1 MHLYKEYV
9 EEYSKAGFSVIP
21 DKFGSKR
28 PLISGWSD
36 YCNRMPTKEEKDSWI
51 NNFDATNVAICL
63 GPASGIIA
71 LDFDCEDQKIIDIIE
86 EYLPGSPVEKKGAKG
101 WTRFFRYTGE
111 HTNALKFNG
120 KVVVE
125 ILSEGKKTTIPPSK
139 HPCGESYK
147 WGEKSILDI
156 DKAKLP
162 VLPSQLL
169 YVLEQELKMAFPDAV
184 SEPGRKVVS
193 GRNDALSKYCATLIH
208 DSTPIDE
215 ALKLLISYDEKH
227 HSPPLFSDDKEMS
240 HGEKF
245 TNALVFYASHLN
257 SFNKRCFKNNKQY
270 ERPTTAHSVDYEL
283 AKEARSKKSRSGD
296 SSKKSNL
303 ELPKPEG
310 VLAAIQKFILDNSY
324 IEQPAFALSA
334 AISVLSTLGGQ
345 LFEFEGVAPNLYILN
360 VAPSGA
366 GKDAPQQK
374 VKEILASVKRE
385 GMLGAGDYVSDAS
398 LMDGLLEN
406 PVRLDIIDEAG
417 GLLRS
422 VNRGG
427 ASFNSKMAD
436 ILAELYTCSN
446 SIFLGRM
453 TAIGHKGRCV
463 RPNVN
468 LLCSTTPTGFQQG
481 VSTEAIEKGLMG
493 RFLIF
498 KGEYGKPA
506 RRIEK
511 PTPLSQETISN
522 LDWILTR
529 EPPVTDKIIGEFNQ
543 KYFQVEKTDEAN
555 KILEEK
561 FKEFDK
567 LRRESD
573 PLDKMLPII
582 SRLYQQMLKISLIH
596 ALSTMGY
603 KDYPTVN
610 KKDVDFAYNL
620 IIYYYYTI
628 KELAENNIFRNKT
641 EEDTAQV
648 LNIIKKAGD
657 KGITKRKLSNNTRFL
672 KARERN
678 EIIKDL
684 LDTNYIYLSLE
695 TSKEGKR
702 SAEVYRSTEC
712 LK

>member
-9 EEYSKAGFSVIP
+9 DEYAKAGLSVIP

-36 YCNRMPTKEEKDSWI
+36 YCTRLPTKEETSNWI
-51 NNFDATNVAICL
+51 NNFEASNVALCL

-71 LDFDCEDQKIIDIIE
+71 LDFDCDDQKIIDVIE
-86 EYLPGSPVEKKGAKG
+86 EYLPSSPVEKVGAKG

-111 HTNALKFNG
+111 FTNALKFNG
-120 KVVVE
+120 NVVIEV
-125 ILSEGKKTTIPPSK
+125 LSEGKKTTIPPSK

-147 WGEKSILDI
+147 WGAISILEVE
-156 DKAKLP
+156 KEKLP
-162 VLPSQLL
+162 VLPAQLL
-169 YVLEQELKMAFPDAV
+169 YVLEQELKMAFPN
-184 SEPGRKVVS
+184 SESKNRKVVN
-193 GRNDALSKYCATLIH
+193 GRNDALSKYCASLIH
-208 DSTPIDE
+208 DSVPLDE
-215 ALKLLISYDEKH
+215 ALKSLISFDEENNKPH
-227 HSPPLFSDDKEMS
+227 LFSDLDEM
-240 HGEKF
+240 HHNEKF
-245 TNALVFYASHLN
+245 TNALIFYSNHLN
-257 SFNKRCFKNNKQY
+257 SFNKRAFKNNKVY
-270 ERPTTAHSVDYEL
+270 SKPTTAHTIDYQL
-283 AKEARSKKSRSGD
+283 AKEVHSKKSQSGGNT
-296 SSKKSNL
+296 KKSSP

-310 VLAAIQKFILDNSY
+310 VLAAIQSYILSNSY

-334 AISVLSTLGGQ
+334 AISVLSTIGGQ

-374 VKEILASVKRE
+374 IKEVLALIKRE
-385 GMLGAGDYVSDAS
+385 GLLGAGDYVSDAS
-398 LMDGLLEN
+398 LMDGLLES

-422 VNRGG
+422 VNRGD

-453 TAIGHKGRCV
+453 TAMGHKGRCI

-468 LLCSTTPTGFQQG
+468 LICSTTPTGFQQG

-493 RFLIF
+493 RFLVF

-511 PTPLSQETISN
+511 ATLLPQETIGH
-522 LDWILTR
+522 LEWILTR
-529 EPPVTDKIIGEFNQ
+529 EPPSTGKVIGDFEQ
-543 KYFQVEKTDEAN
+543 KFFQVEKSEEAN
-555 KILEEK
+555 ILLEEK

-567 LRRESD
+567 IRRESD

-582 SRLYQQMLKISLIH
+582 SRLYQQMLKLCLIH
-596 ALSTMGY
+596 SLSTMGY
-603 KDYPTVN
+603 KEKPFVN
-610 KKDVDFAYNL
+610 KKDVDFAYKL

-628 KELAENNIFRNKT
+628 KDLAENNIFRNKT
-641 EEDTAQV
+641 EEDTTKI
-648 LNIIKKAGD
+648 LNIIKKAGK
-657 KGITKRKLSNNTRFL
+657 KGISKRKLSNNTRFL

-678 EIIKDL
+678 EILKDL
-684 LDTNYIYLSLE
+684 LENNFIYLSLE
-695 TSKEGKR
+695 SSKEGKR
-702 SAEVYRSTEC
+702 SAEIYRSTEC
-712 LK
+712 LR